1 MLAARRSRLTPS
13 MIGLKRYIR
22 PGLVVS
28 AIGHLGVLIVGLLL
42 VGANAFH
49 APLPDAMVVEV
60 VTPDE
65 LPRFEGTP
73 SGLQSSGSQTPSPAD
88 GKGAV
93 TRAPPPEPRPQPQQE
108 TQQRPNPQ
116 RETKEVPA
124 PRPPAPE
131 AMQAELVRTEKTEP
145 ERQINRPSGNLLHHR
160 RRNRHQNNQTS
171 PKRSHNTWLS
181 ADRSAAASPRRRL
194 TPTRLATIGPRRSGN
209 VSAYVRRWRREFEPG
224 EVTIKVRVSF
234 NRDGSVA
241 SPPRLLLPAPS
252 AKQQALMESVVDA
265 LERCQPFTMLPPE
278 KFKQWKTMVFY
289 VTPLLAH
296 W

>member
-1 MLAARRSRLTPS
+1 
-13 MIGLKRYIR
+13 MIGLKRYIH
-22 PGLVVS
+22 PELVVS

-73 SGLQSSGSQTPSPAD
+73 SGLRSSGSQTPSPAD

-116 RETKEVPA
+116 RETKEIPA

-145 ERQINRPSGNLLHHR
+145 EK
-160 RRNRHQNNQTS
+160 QNQS
-171 PKRSHNTWLS
+171 SEWQP
-181 ADRSAAASPRRRL
+181 AASPPTEQ
-194 TPTRLATIGPRRSGN
+194 TPEQPNIAEAVAQYVALGGPLGGGFAAPPVDTNASGYDWTAPFRER
-209 VSAYVRRWRREFEPG
+209 VSVCSKVAEGVEPG

-234 NRDGSVA
+234 NRDGTVA

>member
-1 MLAARRSRLTPS
+1 

-28 AIGHLGVLIVGLLL
+28 VVGHLGVLIVGLLL

-49 APLPDAMVVEV
+49 AAPPDAMVVEV

-73 SGLQSSGSQTPSPAD
+73 SGLRSSGSQTPSPAD

-93 TRAPPPEPRPQPQQE
+93 TQAPPPKPRPQPQQE

-116 RETKEVPA
+116 REAKEVP
-124 PRPPAPE
+124 PPPPPAPE
-131 AMQAELVRTEKTEP
+131 ATQAEIIRIEKTEL
-145 ERQINRPSGNLLHHR
+145 EK
-160 RRNRHQNNQTS
+160 QNKSSEPQPTS
-171 PKRSHNTWLS
+171 PPTEQTPEQPNI
-181 ADRSAAASPRRRL
+181 ADAVAQYVALGGPLGGGFAAPPVD
-194 TPTRLATIGPRRSGN
+194 TN
-209 VSAYVRRWRREFEPG
+209 VSGYDWTAPFRERVSMCSKLPEGVEPG
-224 EVTIKVRVSF
+224 DKVSIKVRVSF
-234 NRDGSVA
+234 NHDGTVA
-241 SPPRLLLPAPS
+241 SPPRLLVPAPS
-252 AKQQALMESVVDA
+252 AKQQALMEVAIDA

-278 KFKQWKTMVFY
+278 KYKQWKTMVFY
-289 VTPLLAH
+289 VTPLFAH

>member
-1 MLAARRSRLTPS
+1 

-28 AIGHLGVLIVGLLL
+28 VVGHLGVLIVGLLL

-49 APLPDAMVVEV
+49 AAPPDAMVVEV

-73 SGLQSSGSQTPSPAD
+73 SGLRSSGSQTPSPAD

-93 TRAPPPEPRPQPQQE
+93 TQAPPPKPRPQPQQE

-116 RETKEVPA
+116 REAKEVP
-124 PRPPAPE
+124 PPPPPAPE
-131 AMQAELVRTEKTEP
+131 ATQAEIIRIEKTEL
-145 ERQINRPSGNLLHHR
+145 EK
-160 RRNRHQNNQTS
+160 QNELSEPQPTS
-171 PKRSHNTWLS
+171 PPTEQTPEQPNI
-181 ADRSAAASPRRRL
+181 ADAVAQYVALGGPLGGGFAAPPVD
-194 TPTRLATIGPRRSGN
+194 TN
-209 VSAYVRRWRREFEPG
+209 VSGYDWTAPFRERVSMCSKLPEGVEPG
-224 EVTIKVRVSF
+224 DKVSIKVRVSF
-234 NRDGSVA
+234 NHDGTVA
-241 SPPRLLLPAPS
+241 SPPRLLVPAPS
-252 AKQQALMESVVDA
+252 AKQQALMEVAIDA

-278 KFKQWKTMVFY
+278 KYKQWKTMVFY
-289 VTPLLAH
+289 VTPLFAH